1 MRTKTY
7 KEKKE
12 EARDL
17 IDRGIDYANPST
29 TWEGINLLIKFK
41 LKQKL
46 KEQNK

>member
-1 MRTKTY
+1 MVKSQEQ
-7 KEKKE
+7 KEIE
-12 EARDL
+12 S
-17 IDRGIDYANPST
+17 IINRGIDYANPST